1 MLQHPN
7 NRTVQ
12 KRNDSDIELGGKHF
26 TAFLWH
32 RKPFELCSPSL
43 CDAGWTP
50 QCVLQPCNSPPQHI
64 FSVYIG
70 AA

>member
-1 MLQHPN
+1 MLQHLS

-12 KRNDSDIELGGKHF
+12 KRNDSDIEPSGKHF

-32 RKPFELCSPSL
+32 RRPSELHSPGL
-43 CDAGWTP
+43 CDASWAP
-50 QCVLQPCNSPPQHI
+50 RYVLQPCNSPPQRI